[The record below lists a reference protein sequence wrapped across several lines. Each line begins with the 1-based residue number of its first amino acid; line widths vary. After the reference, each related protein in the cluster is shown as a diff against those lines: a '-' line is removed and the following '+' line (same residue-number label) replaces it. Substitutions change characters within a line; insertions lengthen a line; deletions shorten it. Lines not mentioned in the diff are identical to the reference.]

1 MSSKKSVAQII
12 VDVLAQAGVKH
23 CYGIV
28 GDTLNQITSAIKK
41 SDDIEWVHV
50 RHEEVGAFAAG
61 AEAYLTDQITACAG
75 SCGPGSLHFINGIYE
90 AQRNKVPLILLAS
103 QLVTS
108 QQGTDFPQEVDFE
121 AVYKNCSVFCQQI
134 TDPTQARRITTA
146 AVQTAINQRGVAV
159 LVIPYNISLTKVED
173 NRGHKI
179 YHPKPIIRPSDDEL
193 AKISEILNKN
203 SRVTIFAGHGVSDA
217 HDELVALANKL
228 KSPIV
233 HTSRAKDFVE
243 YDNPYN
249 VGMTGMF
256 GMESGTTAIKECD
269 VLLMLGVDFAWSQ
282 FYPDNAIIIQVDID
296 ATHLGHRH
304 SVEVGVVGASKPT
317 LADLLPLIDEKTD
330 TTFLDKCRELH
341 TKAIDKLN
349 KKAIPSKTVIHP
361 QYLTELIDKYANDDA
376 VLCADVGS
384 AMVWACRHFSTNG
397 KRRTVI
403 SLKHGTMANAMP
415 QALGVKKAFPHRQ
428 VITLSGDGGIS
439 MLLGDLLTTIQENLP
454 IKVIVLNNS
463 SLNFVE
469 LEQKSEGLVDH
480 YTDLKNPDFAKV
492 ADAMGLYSI
501 RVDNSDLLEAAVQ
514 SFLAHPGPALLDVKT
529 SEYELVMPPEIHSS
543 QVMGMA
549 LYSVKASLHGKMK
562 DVVNLLIDNFVKK

>member
-12 VDVLAQAGVKH
+12 VDVLSEAGVKH

-28 GDTLNQITSAIKK
+28 GDTLNHITSSIKK
-41 SDDIEWVHV
+41 SNIEWVHV

-90 AQRNKVPLILLAS
+90 AHRNKVPVVLLAS

-121 AVYKNCSVFCQQI
+121 SIYKNCSVFCQQI
-134 TDPTQARRITTA
+134 NDPTQARQITTA
-146 AVQTAINQRGVAV
+146 AVQAAINQRGVAV
-159 LVIPYNISLTKVED
+159 LVVPYNISLIKVED
-173 NRGHKI
+173 NSGHKI
-179 YHPKPIIRPSDDEL
+179 YHPKPIIRPSNEEL
-193 AKISEILNKN
+193 NQIAEILNNNPKIA
-203 SRVTIFAGHGVSDA
+203 IFAGQGVCEA
-217 HDELVALANKL
+217 HDELIAFAAKL

-233 HTSRAKDFVE
+233 HTSRGKDFVE

-269 VLLMLGVDFAWSQ
+269 VLIMLGADFAWSQ
-282 FYPDNAIIIQVDID
+282 FYPDKAIIIQVDID
-296 ATHLGHRH
+296 ATHLGRRH
-304 SVEVGVVGASKPT
+304 PVSVGVVGSSKPT
-317 LADLLPLIDEKTD
+317 LAALIPLVDEKQD
-330 TTFLDKCRELH
+330 TTFLEKCRQLYM
-341 TKAIDKLN
+341 KAMDKLN
-349 KKAIPSKTVIHP
+349 KKAVPSQAMIHP
-361 QYLTELIDKYANDDA
+361 QYLTELVDKYATQDA

-384 AMVWACRHFSTNG
+384 AMVWACRHFNTNG

-415 QALGVKKAFPHRQ
+415 QALGVQKAFPNRQ

-454 IKVIVLNNS
+454 IKIIVLNNS

-480 YTDLKNPDFAKV
+480 YTDLQNPNFAKV
-492 ADAMGLYSI
+492 AESMGLFAI
-501 RVDNSDLLEAAVQ
+501 RVDNSDSLDEAMQ
-514 SFLAHPGPALLDVKT
+514 SFLSHQGPALLDVKT
-529 SEYELVMPPEIHSS
+529 SSNELVMPPEIQAS

-549 LYSVKASLHGKMK
+549 LYSVKASLQGKMG
-562 DVVNLLIDNFVKK
+562 DVVNLLVDNFIKK

>member
-12 VDVLAQAGVKH
+12 VDVLSEAGVKH

-28 GDTLNQITSAIKK
+28 GDTLNHITSSIKK
-41 SDDIEWVHV
+41 SNIEWVHV

-90 AQRNKVPLILLAS
+90 AHRNKVPVVLLAS

-121 AVYKNCSVFCQQI
+121 SIYKNCSVFCQQI
-134 TDPTQARRITTA
+134 NDPTQARQITTA
-146 AVQTAINQRGVAV
+146 AVQAAINQRGVAV
-159 LVIPYNISLTKVED
+159 LVVPYNISLIKVED
-173 NRGHKI
+173 NSGHKI
-179 YHPKPIIRPSDDEL
+179 YHPKPIIRPSNEEL
-193 AKISEILNKN
+193 NQIAEILNNNHKIA
-203 SRVTIFAGHGVSDA
+203 IFAGQGVCEA
-217 HDELVALANKL
+217 HDELIAFAEKL

-233 HTSRAKDFVE
+233 HTSRGKDFVE

-269 VLLMLGVDFAWSQ
+269 VLIMLGADFAWSQ
-282 FYPDNAIIIQVDID
+282 FYPDKAIIIQVDID
-296 ATHLGHRH
+296 ATHLGRRH
-304 SVEVGVVGASKPT
+304 PMSVGVVGSSKPT
-317 LADLLPLIDEKTD
+317 LAALIPLVDEKQD
-330 TTFLDKCRELH
+330 SKFLEKCRQLYI
-341 TKAIDKLN
+341 KAMDKLN
-349 KKAIPSKTVIHP
+349 KKAVPSQTMIHP
-361 QYLTELIDKYANDDA
+361 QYLTELVDKYATQDA

-384 AMVWACRHFSTNG
+384 AMVWACRHFNTNG

-415 QALGVKKAFPHRQ
+415 QALGVQKAFPNRQ

-454 IKVIVLNNS
+454 IKIIVLNNS

-480 YTDLKNPDFAKV
+480 YTDLQNPNFAKV
-492 ADAMGLYSI
+492 ADSMGLFAI
-501 RVDNSDLLEAAVQ
+501 RVDNSDSLDEAMQ
-514 SFLAHPGPALLDVKT
+514 SFLSHQGPALLDVKT
-529 SEYELVMPPEIHSS
+529 SSNELVMPPEIQAS

-549 LYSVKASLHGKMK
+549 LYSVKASLQGKMG
-562 DVVNLLIDNFVKK
+562 DVVNLLVDNFIKK

>member
-12 VDVLAQAGVKH
+12 VDVLSEAGVKH

-28 GDTLNQITSAIKK
+28 GDTLNHITSSIKK
-41 SDDIEWVHV
+41 SNIEWVHV

-90 AQRNKVPLILLAS
+90 AHRNKVPVVLLAS

-121 AVYKNCSVFCQQI
+121 SIYKNCSVFCQQI
-134 TDPTQARRITTA
+134 NDPTQARQITTA
-146 AVQTAINQRGVAV
+146 AVQAAINQRGVAV
-159 LVIPYNISLTKVED
+159 LVVPYNISLIKVED
-173 NRGHKI
+173 NSGHKI
-179 YHPKPIIRPSDDEL
+179 YHPKPIIRPSNEEL
-193 AKISEILNKN
+193 NQIAEILNNNHKIA
-203 SRVTIFAGHGVSDA
+203 IFAGQGVCEA
-217 HDELVALANKL
+217 HDELIAFAEKL

-233 HTSRAKDFVE
+233 HTSRGKDFVE

-269 VLLMLGVDFAWSQ
+269 VLIMLGADFAWSQ
-282 FYPDNAIIIQVDID
+282 FYPDKAIIIQVDID
-296 ATHLGHRH
+296 ATHLGRRH
-304 SVEVGVVGASKPT
+304 PVSVGVVGSSKPT
-317 LADLLPLIDEKTD
+317 LAALIPLVDEKQD
-330 TTFLDKCRELH
+330 SKFLEKCRQLYI
-341 TKAIDKLN
+341 KAMDKLN
-349 KKAIPSKTVIHP
+349 KKAVPSQAMIHP
-361 QYLTELIDKYANDDA
+361 QYLTELVDKYATQDA

-384 AMVWACRHFSTNG
+384 AMVWACRHFNTNG

-415 QALGVKKAFPHRQ
+415 QALGVQKAFPNRQ

-454 IKVIVLNNS
+454 IKIIVLNNS

-480 YTDLKNPDFAKV
+480 YTDLQNPNFAKV
-492 ADAMGLYSI
+492 ADSMGLFAI
-501 RVDNSDLLEAAVQ
+501 RVDNSDSLDEAMQ
-514 SFLAHPGPALLDVKT
+514 SFLSHQGPALLDVKT
-529 SEYELVMPPEIHSS
+529 SSNELVMPPEIQAS

-549 LYSVKASLHGKMK
+549 LYSVKASLQGKMG
-562 DVVNLLIDNFVKK
+562 DVVNLLVDNFIKK

>member
-1 MSSKKSVAQII
+1 MSSKKTVAQII
-12 VDVLAQAGVKH
+12 VDILAEAGVKH

-28 GDTLNQITSAIKK
+28 GDTLNHITSAIKR
-41 SDDIEWVHV
+41 SDIQWVHV

-90 AQRNKVPLILLAS
+90 AQRNRVPVILLAS

-121 AVYKNCSVFCQQI
+121 TLYKNCSVFCRQI
-134 TDPTQARRITTA
+134 NDPTQVREITTA
-146 AVQTAINQRGVAV
+146 AIQTAINQRGVAV
-159 LVIPYNISLTKVED
+159 LVIPYNVSLEKVED
-173 NRGHKI
+173 NSHRKI
-179 YHPKPIIRPSDDEL
+179 YHPHPIIRPSDQEL
-193 AKISEILNKN
+193 SKIASMLNKN
-203 SRVTIFAGHGVSDA
+203 NKVTIFAGQGVYEA
-217 HDELVALANKL
+217 HDELIALAHKL

-256 GMESGTTAIKECD
+256 GVESGTTAIKECD
-269 VLLMLGVDFAWSQ
+269 VLLMLGADFAWSQ
-282 FYPDNAIIIQVDID
+282 FYPDKAAIIQVDID
-296 ATHLGHRH
+296 ATHLGRRH
-304 SVEVGVVGASKPT
+304 PVDIGVVGSCKPT
-317 LADLLPLIDEKTD
+317 LATLLPLVDEKQD
-330 TTFLDKCRELH
+330 DEFLGLCQKLY
-341 TKAIDKLN
+341 TKSMKKLN
-349 KKAIPSKTVIHP
+349 KKTIPSRSTIHP
-361 QYLTELIDKYANDDA
+361 QYLTELIDKYATDDA

-384 AMVWACRHFSTNG
+384 AMVWACRHFNTNG

-415 QALGVKKAFPHRQ
+415 QALGVQKAFPNRQ
-428 VITLSGDGGIS
+428 VISLSGDGGIS
-439 MLLGDLLTTIQENLP
+439 MLLGDLLTTIQEQLP
-454 IKVIVLNNS
+454 IKIIVLNNS

-480 YTDLKNPDFAKV
+480 YTDLQNPDFAKL
-492 ADAMGLYSI
+492 ADSIGLFSI
-501 RVDNSDLLEAAVQ
+501 RVDDSDLLESTVQ
-514 SFLAHPGPALLDVKT
+514 SFLAHSGPALLDVKT
-529 SEYELVMPPEIHSS
+529 SANELVMPPEIHAS

-549 LYSVKASLHGKMK
+549 LYGVKASLHGKMG
-562 DVVNLLIDNFVKK
+562 DVVNLLVDNFIKK

>member
-12 VDVLAQAGVKH
+12 VDVLGEAGVKH

-41 SDDIEWVHV
+41 SDIEWVHV

-90 AQRNKVPLILLAS
+90 AQRNKVPVILLAS

-108 QQGTDFPQEVDFE
+108 QRGTDFPQEVDFPS
-121 AVYKNCSVFCQQI
+121 VYKNCSVFCQEI
-134 TDPTQARRITTA
+134 NDPTQARQITTA
-146 AVQTAINQRGVAV
+146 AVQAAINQRGVAV
-159 LVIPYNISLTKVED
+159 LVIPYNISLEKVED
-173 NRGHKI
+173 NSGHKI
-179 YHPKPIIRPSDDEL
+179 YHPKPIIHPSNEEL
-193 AKISEILNKN
+193 NQIADILNKN
-203 SRVTIFAGHGVSDA
+203 HKIAIFAGQGAHEA
-217 HDELVALANKL
+217 HDELIGLAEKL
-228 KSPIV
+228 KAPIV

-256 GMESGTTAIKECD
+256 GVESGSTAIKDCD
-269 VLLMLGVDFAWSQ
+269 VLLMLGADFAWSQ
-282 FYPDNAIIIQVDID
+282 FYPNKAIIIQVDID
-296 ATHLGHRH
+296 ATHLGRRH
-304 SVEVGVVGASKPT
+304 PVSVGVVGSTKPT
-317 LADLLPLIDEKTD
+317 IAALLPLINEKQETA
-330 TTFLDKCRELH
+330 FLVKCRELY
-341 TKAIDKLN
+341 TKSMNKLN
-349 KKAIPSKTVIHP
+349 KKSMPSKATIHP
-361 QYLTELIDKYANDDA
+361 QYLTELVDKYASDDA

-384 AMVWACRHFSTNG
+384 AMVWACRHFNTNG

-415 QALGVKKAFPHRQ
+415 QALGVQKAFPNRQ

-439 MLLGDLLTTIQENLP
+439 MLMGDLLTTIQEKLP
-454 IKVIVLNNS
+454 IKIIVLNNG

-469 LEQKSEGLVDH
+469 LEQKVEGLVDH
-480 YTDLKNPDFAKV
+480 YTDLQNPNFAKV
-492 ADAMGLYSI
+492 AESMGLFAIS
-501 RVDNSDLLEAAVQ
+501 VEDSDLLEAAMQ
-514 SFLAHPGPALLDVKT
+514 SFLSHPGPALLDVKT
-529 SEYELVMPPEIHSS
+529 SSNELVMPPEIQAS

-549 LYSVKASLHGKMK
+549 LYSVKASLHGKMG
-562 DVVNLLIDNFVKK
+562 DVVDLLVDNFIKK

>member
-12 VDVLAQAGVKH
+12 VDVLSEAGVKH

-28 GDTLNQITSAIKK
+28 GDTLNHITSSIKK
-41 SDDIEWVHV
+41 SNIEWVHV

-90 AQRNKVPLILLAS
+90 AHRNKVPVILLAS
-103 QLVTS
+103 QLVTA

-121 AVYKNCSVFCQQI
+121 SIYKNCSVFCQQI
-134 TDPTQARRITTA
+134 NDPTQARQITTA
-146 AVQTAINQRGVAV
+146 AVQAAINQRGVAV
-159 LVIPYNISLTKVED
+159 LVIPYNISLIKVED
-173 NRGHKI
+173 NSGHKI
-179 YHPKPIIRPSDDEL
+179 YHPKPIIRPSNEEL
-193 AKISEILNKN
+193 NQIAEILNNNHKIA
-203 SRVTIFAGHGVSDA
+203 IFAGQGVCEA
-217 HDELVALANKL
+217 HDELIAFAEKL

-233 HTSRAKDFVE
+233 HTSRGKDFVE

-269 VLLMLGVDFAWSQ
+269 VLIMLGADFAWSQ
-282 FYPDNAIIIQVDID
+282 FYPDKAIIIQVDID
-296 ATHLGHRH
+296 ATHLGRRH
-304 SVEVGVVGASKPT
+304 PVSVGVVGSSKPT
-317 LADLLPLIDEKTD
+317 LAALIPLVDKKQD
-330 TTFLDKCRELH
+330 SKFLEKCRQLYI
-341 TKAIDKLN
+341 KAMDKLN
-349 KKAIPSKTVIHP
+349 KKAVPSQTMIHP
-361 QYLTELIDKYANDDA
+361 QYLTELVDKYATQDA

-384 AMVWACRHFSTNG
+384 AMVWACRHFNTNG

-415 QALGVKKAFPHRQ
+415 QALGVQKAFPNRQ

-454 IKVIVLNNS
+454 IKIIVLNNS

-480 YTDLKNPDFAKV
+480 YTDLQNPNFAKV
-492 ADAMGLYSI
+492 ADSMGLFAI
-501 RVDNSDLLEAAVQ
+501 RVDNSDSLDEAMQ
-514 SFLAHPGPALLDVKT
+514 SFLSHQGPALLDVKT
-529 SEYELVMPPEIHSS
+529 SSNELVMPPEIQAS

-549 LYSVKASLHGKMK
+549 LYSVKASLQGKMG
-562 DVVNLLIDNFVKK
+562 DVVNLLVDNFIKK

>member
-12 VDVLAQAGVKH
+12 VDVLSEAGVKH

-28 GDTLNQITSAIKK
+28 GDTLNHITSSIKK
-41 SDDIEWVHV
+41 SNIEWVHV

-90 AQRNKVPLILLAS
+90 AHRNKVPVVLLAS

-121 AVYKNCSVFCQQI
+121 SIYKNCSVFCQQI
-134 TDPTQARRITTA
+134 NDPTQARQITTA
-146 AVQTAINQRGVAV
+146 AVQAAINQRGVAV
-159 LVIPYNISLTKVED
+159 LVVPYNISLIKVED
-173 NRGHKI
+173 NSGHKI
-179 YHPKPIIRPSDDEL
+179 YHPKPIIRPSNEEL
-193 AKISEILNKN
+193 NQIAEILNNNPKIA
-203 SRVTIFAGHGVSDA
+203 IFAGQGVCEA
-217 HDELVALANKL
+217 HDELIAFAEKL

-233 HTSRAKDFVE
+233 HTSRGKDFVE

-269 VLLMLGVDFAWSQ
+269 VLIMLGADFAWSQ
-282 FYPDNAIIIQVDID
+282 FYPDKAIIIQVDID
-296 ATHLGHRH
+296 ATHLGRRH
-304 SVEVGVVGASKPT
+304 PVSVGVVGSSKPT
-317 LADLLPLIDEKTD
+317 LAALIPLVDEKQD
-330 TTFLDKCRELH
+330 TTFLEKCRQLYM
-341 TKAIDKLN
+341 KAMDKLN
-349 KKAIPSKTVIHP
+349 KKAVPSQAMIHP
-361 QYLTELIDKYANDDA
+361 QYLTELVDKYATQDA

-384 AMVWACRHFSTNG
+384 AMVWACRHFNTNG

-415 QALGVKKAFPHRQ
+415 QALGVQKAFPNRQ

-454 IKVIVLNNS
+454 IKIIVLNNS

-480 YTDLKNPDFAKV
+480 YTDLQNPNFAKV
-492 ADAMGLYSI
+492 AESMGLFAI
-501 RVDNSDLLEAAVQ
+501 RVDNSDSLDEAMQ
-514 SFLAHPGPALLDVKT
+514 SFLSHQGPALLDVKT
-529 SEYELVMPPEIHSS
+529 SSNELVMPPEIQAS

-549 LYSVKASLHGKMK
+549 LYSVKASLQGKMG
-562 DVVNLLIDNFVKK
+562 DVVNLLVDNFIKK

>member
-12 VDVLAQAGVKH
+12 VDVLGEAGVKH

-41 SDDIEWVHV
+41 SDIEWVHV

-90 AQRNKVPLILLAS
+90 AQRNKVPVILLAS

-108 QQGTDFPQEVDFE
+108 QRGTDFPQEVDFPS
-121 AVYKNCSVFCQQI
+121 VYKNCSVFCQEI
-134 TDPTQARRITTA
+134 NDPTQARQITTA
-146 AVQTAINQRGVAV
+146 AVQAAINQRGVAV
-159 LVIPYNISLTKVED
+159 LVIPYNISLEKVED
-173 NRGHKI
+173 NSGHKI
-179 YHPKPIIRPSDDEL
+179 YHPKPIIHPSNEEL
-193 AKISEILNKN
+193 NQIADILNKN
-203 SRVTIFAGHGVSDA
+203 HKIAIFAGQGAHEA
-217 HDELVALANKL
+217 HDELIGLAEKL
-228 KSPIV
+228 KAPIV

-256 GMESGTTAIKECD
+256 GVESGSTAIKDCD
-269 VLLMLGVDFAWSQ
+269 VLLMLGADFAWSQ
-282 FYPDNAIIIQVDID
+282 FYPNKAIIIQVDID
-296 ATHLGHRH
+296 ATHLGRRH
-304 SVEVGVVGASKPT
+304 PVSVGVVGSTKPT
-317 LADLLPLIDEKTD
+317 IAALLPLINEKQETA
-330 TTFLDKCRELH
+330 FLVKCRELY
-341 TKAIDKLN
+341 TKSMNKLN
-349 KKAIPSKTVIHP
+349 KKSMPSKATIHP
-361 QYLTELIDKYANDDA
+361 QYLTELVDKYATDDA

-384 AMVWACRHFSTNG
+384 AMVWACRHFNTNG

-415 QALGVKKAFPHRQ
+415 QALGVQKAFPNRQ

-439 MLLGDLLTTIQENLP
+439 MLMGDLLTTIQEKLP
-454 IKVIVLNNS
+454 IKIIVLNNG

-469 LEQKSEGLVDH
+469 LEQKVEGLVDH
-480 YTDLKNPDFAKV
+480 YTDLQNPNFAKV
-492 ADAMGLYSI
+492 AESMGLFAIS
-501 RVDNSDLLEAAVQ
+501 VEDSDLLEAAMQ
-514 SFLAHPGPALLDVKT
+514 SFLSHPGPALLDVKT
-529 SEYELVMPPEIHSS
+529 SSNELVMPPEIQAS

-549 LYSVKASLHGKMK
+549 LYSVKASLHGKMG
-562 DVVNLLIDNFVKK
+562 DVVDLLVDNFIKK